1 MVDGTYGVILK
12 TPMGVKKGDLV
23 LKSESDVLTGAMI
36 VMGQENPIAAGTVT
50 GDSFTFTGELK
61 TAVGKVPFECS
72 GTVTGDEITG
82 TAKTKKGNLA
92 MTGKRK

>member
-1 MVDGTYGVILK
+1 MVDGTYSVVLK
-12 TPMGVKKGDLV
+12 TPMGAKKGDLV
-23 LKSESDVLTGAMI
+23 LKTEGNMLTGSMI
-36 VMGQENPIAAGTVT
+36 VMGKENPIVAGTVN

-72 GTVTGDEITG
+72 GSVTGDEITG